1 MNIVSYLFIVHN
13 VSQMKQSQKSKGKH
27 IYPRVYQIGLKAE
40 PLNRI
45 NLKTKL
51 SEGKK
56 DRKLSS
62 FQREGRGVLQ
72 SRRGKTSRHSKKLLI
87 YVM

>member
-1 MNIVSYLFIVHN
+1 MAHKDI
-13 VSQMKQSQKSKGKH
+13 QMKQSHKSKGKH

-51 SEGKK
+51 SEEKK

-62 FQREGRGVLQ
+62 FQREGGYFKVVGVRLRDTQ
-72 SRRGKTSRHSKKLLI
+72 RNC
-87 YVM
+87 